1 MNVDLMQRY
10 EREIIN
16 NVLHMCLNWSYAY
29 NDSDMIL
36 KSIMERYGGFEAL
49 YDAIDEGGMETVL
62 VNLSEDLNHKY
73 TYEEIT
79 ELIERL

>member
-29 NDSDMIL
+29 NDSDMRIEKLLKQLKWFNDFADKLEQEDMEMYL
-36 KSIMERYGGFEAL
+36 KSCEYADQKER
-49 YDAIDEGGMETVL
+49 DE
-62 VNLSEDLNHKY
+62 
-73 TYEEIT
+73 IF
-79 ELIERL
+79 

>member
-29 NDSDMIL
+29 NDSDMRIEKLLKQLKWFNDFADKLEQEDLEMYL
-36 KSIMERYGGFEAL
+36 KSCEYADQKER
-49 YDAIDEGGMETVL
+49 DE
-62 VNLSEDLNHKY
+62 
-73 TYEEIT
+73 IF
-79 ELIERL
+79 

>member
-29 NDSDMIL
+29 NDSDMRIDKLLKQLKWFNDFADKLEQEDLEMYL
-36 KSIMERYGGFEAL
+36 KSCEYA
-49 YDAIDEGGMETVL
+49 DNKET
-62 VNLSEDLNHKY
+62 DD
-73 TYEEIT
+73 IF
-79 ELIERL
+79 